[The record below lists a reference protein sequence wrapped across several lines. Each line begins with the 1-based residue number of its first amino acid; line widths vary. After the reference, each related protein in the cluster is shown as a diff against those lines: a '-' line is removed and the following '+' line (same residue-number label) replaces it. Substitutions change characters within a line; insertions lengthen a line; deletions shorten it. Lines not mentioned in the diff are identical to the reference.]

1 MRRHIG
7 ILTGLCWLL
16 LVGIAMAADPA
27 PQDGTPPAEPA
38 VKPLRVGVVVAPPF
52 VTKGVTG
59 QFQGLSIDLW
69 RDVAHDLGLTWKAR
83 EYDLIG
89 LLDAVGHGEVDV
101 GVSDL
106 SITPERESVMDF
118 SQPFYATGL
127 GIAVPASNRGG
138 ILSSIGQRLLSSHV
152 LLYAGSLLGLLLV
165 VGTAIWL
172 VERNRNRNNFRSGLR
187 GIGDGLWWS
196 AVTMTAVGYGDSTPR
211 TLLGR
216 TLAIVWMFASVT
228 LLAFF
233 TAGITSSLTVEH
245 MATKVRGPEDLH
257 RVRVG
262 VKHGS
267 AAEEELVASHV
278 GVIRFDTVEDGMR
291 ATDSGEIEAFVHDQ
305 PVLQA
310 IAYTTYPGRLQVLP
324 ITFDPQLYGFA
335 FPSGSGLRKKVNVTM
350 LRLLEDRE
358 YRRRLI
364 GAYLGKDAT
373 Y

>member
-1 MRRHIG
+1 MRRQIG

-138 ILSSIGQRLLSSHV
+138 ILSSIVQRLLSSHV
-152 LLYAGSLLGLLLV
+152 LFYAGSLLGLLLV

-216 TLAIVWMFASVT
+216 TLAIIWMFASVT